1 MAVTVEFEPG
11 LYPVSMRFDYTLP
24 LRSFYGLDPAVIP
37 DIVTKTT
44 NQVDTLV
51 ELRGKTLVL
60 VRCLAPAFDEYDTF
74 DPRASVWDL
83 QITKGVVSI
92 PSEREARDIAGRG
105 ITATKRATLPHNLR
119 PRTDRE
125 GMADLLIEFTDPVI
139 LNTTGSGSSWMIWVV
154 TPGGLLTTGYIM
166 DFTTAIPTIGGINRD
181 EYTIYRITETRHD
194 RHPFVGIEKLTVYLQ
209 EVSGV

>member
-1 MAVTVEFEPG
+1 MVVAVEFEPG

-60 VRCLAPAFDEYDTF
+60 VRCLVPAFDEYDTF
-74 DPRASVWDL
+74 DPRTSVWDL
-83 QITKGVVSI
+83 QVTNGIVSL

-105 ITATKRATLPHNLR
+105 IAATKRATLPHNLG

-125 GMADLLIEFTDPVI
+125 GMADLLIEFVDPVI
-139 LNTTGSGSSWMIWVV
+139 LNITGSGSSWVVWVA
-154 TPGGLLTTGYIM
+154 TPDGTLTTGYIM
-166 DFTTAIPTIGGINRD
+166 DFSTTIPTIGGINRD
-181 EYTIYRITETRHD
+181 EYIIYRVTETRHD

-209 EVSGV
+209 EVAGV